1 MIDSPRDDEPADF
14 GPTTFEDLFERHDRK
29 MKRYVARRV
38 HNAEATIE
46 IMSQIWEA
54 TYVRFEKKQPPRDWN
69 KLIWGIARNKVADWG
84 RSHNRTPDPIFMDLD
99 GLERVAGEVVDKPDL
114 GEAEE
119 LQRLRRALR
128 HTLYHDLTASQRE
141 AVILRYI
148 DELTY
153 PEIASLMKVSRSGAK
168 KHVERGIV
176 SARKSMVRA
185 GFLVQVK
192 EAK

>member
-1 MIDSPRDDEPADF
+1 
-14 GPTTFEDLFERHDRK
+14 

-38 HNAEATIE
+38 RNPEATIE

-54 TYVRFEKKQPPRDWN
+54 TYVRFEKKPPPRNWN
-69 KLIWGIARNKVADWG
+69 ELVWGIARNKVADWG
-84 RSHNRTPDPIFMDLD
+84 RSRNKTPDPIYMDLD
-99 GLERVAGEVVDKPDL
+99 DLERVAGEVVDKPDL

-119 LQRLRRALR
+119 LQRLRRTLK
-128 HTLYHDLTASQRE
+128 HTLAHDLTALQRE
-141 AVILRYI
+141 AVILRYV

-153 PEIASLMKVSRSGAK
+153 PEIASLMKVSRSVAK

-176 SARKSMVRA
+176 NARKSMVKA